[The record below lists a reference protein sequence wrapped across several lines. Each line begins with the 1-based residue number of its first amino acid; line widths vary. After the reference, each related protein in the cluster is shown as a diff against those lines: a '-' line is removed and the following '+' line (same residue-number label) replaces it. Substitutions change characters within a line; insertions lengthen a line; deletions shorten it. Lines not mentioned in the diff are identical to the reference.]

1 MLCYL
6 FDKFLFFIVSLF
18 WLKGITFLLNNER
31 KVKGLDENYGH
42 SYTHREKR

>member
-6 FDKFLFFIVSLF
+6 FDKNLFFIVSLI

-31 KVKGLDENYGH
+31 KVKGLDENYRH
-42 SYTHREKR
+42 SYPYREKR